1 MKKTIKIV
9 LWAFLGLVALVVL
22 LVAALPLWFG
32 PVARPVANY
41 VVPRITQTD
50 FRIGRLSLNPYNGRL
65 AIGDVRLG
73 NPRGYAEP
81 LAVTLGSLVVDVD
94 LSTVLSDCI
103 HVEEVTLADCF
114 VSYLTGGENGV
125 DNLTQIRMNAAG
137 GKEKFEAAQREEEA
151 ETMEPEKT
159 GETSAAEPLTSADA
173 VVDEPSRRLVI
184 DRLSISGVRV
194 KLQMI
199 TIPVPPIALTGVG
212 EKTNGVTLTELSMQ
226 IWDAVLKSAS
236 SVGNGAVALGGLINA
251 KTGELGGAIKAI
263 DYKGAGK
270 AAGDSLKSA
279 TDSLQSAAGTV
290 NESVKKTADSVKQI
304 LGL

>member
-1 MKKTIKIV
+1 MKKAIKIV
-9 LWAFLGLVALVVL
+9 LWTLLGLVALVVL
-22 LVAALPLWFG
+22 LVATLPLWFG

-50 FRIGRLSLNPYNGRL
+50 FAIGRLSLNPYNGRL
-65 AIGDVRLG
+65 EVGDVRLG
-73 NPRGYAEP
+73 NPKGYAEP
-81 LAVTLGSLVVDVD
+81 QAVLLGSLVVDVD

-103 HVEEVTLADCF
+103 HVEEVTQADCF

-125 DNLTQIRMNAAG
+125 DNLTQIQMNVAG
-137 GKEKFEAAQREEEA
+137 GKEKFEAAQRHEESEVAEQESTAETLPAEPMPAEA
-151 ETMEPEKT
+151 E
-159 GETSAAEPLTSADA
+159 D
-173 VVDEPSRRLVI
+173 DEPARRLVI

-199 TIPVPPIALTGVG
+199 TIPVPPIVLTGVG
-212 EKTNGVTLTELSMQ
+212 EKSNGVTLTELSTQ
-226 IWDAVLKSAS
+226 IWDAIMKSAS
-236 SVGNGAVALGGLINA
+236 SVGDGAAALGGFINTKA
-251 KTGELGGAIKAI
+251 GELGDAIKAI

-279 TDSLQSAAGTV
+279 ADSLQSAAGTV
-290 NESVKKTADSVKQI
+290 NDGVKKTADSVKQI